1 MCHGQ
6 FRAKQLP
13 ARISMGGA
21 DLFSEINFM
30 ALNDT
35 VQERMSYI
43 FIFSY
48 FPRKNLT
55 YGQHI
60 GNMLDI
66 GMGNI
71 WGIYWETIS
80 NISAI

>member
-48 FPRKNLT
+48 FT
-55 YGQHI
+55 
-60 GNMLDI
+60 
-66 GMGNI
+66 
-71 WGIYWETIS
+71 
-80 NISAI
+80 